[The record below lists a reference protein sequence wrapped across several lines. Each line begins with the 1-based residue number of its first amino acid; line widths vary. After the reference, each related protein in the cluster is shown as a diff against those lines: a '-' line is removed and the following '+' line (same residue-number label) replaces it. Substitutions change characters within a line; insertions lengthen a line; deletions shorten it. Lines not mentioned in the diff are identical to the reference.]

1 MLQSFQQNWKN
12 NFNHLTPANSHL
24 FVAVSGGLDSVV
36 LTHLLALSSFNFT
49 ILHCNF
55 QLRGEESER
64 DENFVKSLGEKYNK
78 PVLVKRFDTQLYAEQ
93 NKVSIQV
100 AARELRYGWFK
111 EMVNSQQSTEYS
123 QLSSV
128 NCKLLTAHH
137 ADDNIETVLMN
148 TFRGT
153 GIKGLHGILEN
164 QGYIIR
170 PLLFAKRTTIKAY
183 AEQEQLSWVEDSSN
197 SSDKYAR
204 NFFRHHIIPL
214 VKEVYANADDNLLN
228 NIEKWKETE
237 QIYDGFIAEQKKQLL
252 EKKGNEIHI
261 PVLKLAKQKPLKTI
275 VHEIVTDFGF
285 TAAQVK
291 DVLNLLL
298 ADSGKY
304 VASATHKII
313 KNRNWLIITPMVTTE
328 AANILIEEN
337 DTTVLFEA
345 GKIKIEKA
353 AAKDFAI
360 SNNNNCVYLD
370 AQHIQFPLL
379 LRKWKTGDYFYPLG
393 MKKKKKLS
401 RFFIDNKLSKT
412 QKENIWVIESNKK
425 IVWIVGY
432 RIDDR
437 FKVKELSQQLLQL
450 TVS

>member
-1 MLQSFQQNWKN
+1 MLQSFQQNWN
-12 NFNHLTPANSHL
+12 QYFNHLTPANSHL

-36 LTHLLALSSFNFT
+36 LTHLLALSSFSFT

-64 DENFVKSLGEKYNK
+64 DENFVQSLGAKYNK

-100 AARELRYGWFK
+100 AARELRYSWFE
-111 EMVNSQQSTEYS
+111 EMVNCQQST
-123 QLSSV
+123 V
-128 NCKLLTAHH
+128 NSKLLTAHH

-148 TFRGT
+148 IFRGT
-153 GIKGLHGILEN
+153 GIKGLHGIWEN

-170 PLLFAKRTTIKAY
+170 PLLFAKRTAIKAY

-237 QIYDGFIAEQKKQLL
+237 HIYDGFIAEQKKQLL

-275 VHEIVTDFGF
+275 VHEIITDFGF

-291 DVLNLLL
+291 DVLNLLN

-304 VASATHKII
+304 VASTTHKII
-313 KNRNWLIITPMVTTE
+313 KNRNWLIITPIVTKE

-337 DTTVLFEA
+337 DTTALFEA
-345 GKIKIEKA
+345 GKINIEKA
-353 AAKDFAI
+353 TLKDFSI
-360 SNNNNCVYLD
+360 SNDNNCVYLD
-370 AQHIQFPLL
+370 AANIQFPLL
-379 LRKWKTGDYFYPLG
+379 LRKCKTGDYFYPLG

-425 IVWIVGY
+425 IIWVVGY

-437 FKVKELSQQLLQL
+437 FKVKEQSQQLLQL